1 MRIAEIN
8 QGWRVQITNEE
19 VELLNDFKTK
29 SEILKQDLT
38 EHQQLI
44 ANQLVNK
51 DLLIRRNQD
60 GQITYKR
67 PTRKSAS

>member
-1 MRIAEIN
+1 MKIVEITN
-8 QGWRVQITNEE
+8 QVSVQITNEE
-19 VELLNDFKTK
+19 AELLKKFKISNSFVK
-29 SEILKQDLT
+29 SDLT
-38 EHQQLI
+38 EHDQLI

-67 PTRKSAS
+67 PTGKTAS